1 MARRRRA
8 KRRRTPAIAVPANTI
23 DSGRLPCAPCP
34 SRASLSCT
42 PCPSRASTASACRRT
57 CSPAM
62 MCPGWLQTVCSM
74 NPLPVGNLG
83 GGAAAGGHVRDLRLA
98 YGQSFRFDR
107 ETRGVPVAFF
117 VGLAPPKRHE
127 QPPGELCCDP
137 RIEAAHSGRGH
148 HDHLVQ
154 VGAEEGGLLA
164 FDEVAGRAVRER

>member
-1 MARRRRA
+1 
-8 KRRRTPAIAVPANTI
+8 
-23 DSGRLPCAPCP
+23 
-34 SRASLSCT
+34 
-42 PCPSRASTASACRRT
+42 
-57 CSPAM
+57 
-62 MCPGWLQTVCSM
+62 M

-164 FDEVAGRAVRER
+164 FDEVAGRAVREREVGVVTIHLGCDHQDRRHRGAEPRGQFMYESAGAAPAEHGDVVGRGDRSQVASA